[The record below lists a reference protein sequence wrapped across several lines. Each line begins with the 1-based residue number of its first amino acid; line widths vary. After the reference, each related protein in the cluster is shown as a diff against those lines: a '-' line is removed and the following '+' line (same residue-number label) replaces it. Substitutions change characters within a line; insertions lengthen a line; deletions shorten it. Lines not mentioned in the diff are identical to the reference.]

1 VITIEEAKR
10 LARELS
16 GQQTNHSRVLEAVA
30 HAAGFRDWNTFAA
43 SAGRSAESAAPKTS
57 DEQLVVPILRVFDH
71 RLARDFYCDFLDF
84 EWEWDHQYEDD
95 MPVYAAVHRGAAV
108 LHLSEHH
115 GDATPGSGVLIV
127 ESDLAGYHTA
137 LLAKR
142 HRNAR
147 PGISANPW
155 GDTMTIAD
163 PFGNR
168 LVFWQRQPATG
179 S

>member
-1 VITIEEAKR
+1 MA
-10 LARELS
+10 EL
-16 GQQTNHSRVLEAVA
+16 
-30 HAAGFRDWNTFAA
+30 
-43 SAGRSAESAAPKTS
+43 
-57 DEQLVVPILRVFDH
+57 
-71 RLARDFYCDFLDF
+71 
-84 EWEWDHQYEDD
+84 
-95 MPVYAAVHRGAAV
+95 VHRGAAV

-127 ESDLAGYHTA
+127 ESDLAGYHAA

-147 PGISANPW
+147 PGIEANPW

>member
-1 VITIEEAKR
+1 MITIKEAKQ

-16 GQQTNHSRVLEAVA
+16 GQQLSHSRVLEAAA
-30 HAAGFRDWNTFAA
+30 HVAGFRDWNTFAA
-43 SAGRSAESAAPKTS
+43 AAHDSTDPARPG
-57 DEQLVVPILRVFDH
+57 EQLVIPILRVFDH

-95 MPVYAAVHRGAAV
+95 MPVYAAVQRGAAV

-127 ESDLAGYHTA
+127 ESDLAGYHAA

-147 PGISANPW
+147 PGIEPNPW

>member
-1 VITIEEAKR
+1 MD
-10 LARELS
+10 
-16 GQQTNHSRVLEAVA
+16 GH
-30 HAAGFRDWNTFAA
+30 
-43 SAGRSAESAAPKTS
+43 AESPETTDAQGPH
-57 DEQLVVPILRVFDH
+57 VIPILRVFDH
-71 RLARDFYCDFLDF
+71 RLAREFYCDFLDF
-84 EWEWDHQYEDD
+84 EWDWEHQFEDHL
-95 MPVYAAVHRGAAV
+95 PVYAQVNRGAAV

-115 GDATPGSGVLIV
+115 GDATPGSGVMIV
-127 ESDLAGYHTA
+127 EPDLVRYHAA

-147 PGISANPW
+147 PGIEPNPW